1 MSAILL
7 PTIAIVGRPN
17 VGKSCLLNTLAGQR
31 ISIVDDVPGVTR
43 DRVSAVCQFD
53 ENYFELIDTGGYG
66 IEDHDNLTEHVENQL
81 RLAIGSA
88 DLILFVVDIVQDIT
102 PLDTEVAQ
110 LLRSVTS
117 PVQLVANKADGEIHR
132 ALGGAFAALG
142 FGEPICVSALH
153 GHGRRELCER
163 IIELTRDRAVTES
176 PDPVM
181 KVAVVGRRNVGKSSF
196 INAIAGQERV
206 IVSEVPGTTRD
217 AIDVRFTLNDREF
230 VAIDTAGVRKP
241 RKQKTDIE
249 FYGYSRALSAIRRA
263 DVILFM
269 IDSTLPI
276 GEVDKKLAR
285 YIVDAFKPV
294 VIVINKW
301 DLAKGRS
308 DAEAYGDYIGAML
321 QGLSFAPLAFTTATE
336 QRNIQSTIDLAGSL
350 FKQARMR
357 VTTGMLNR
365 ALEDS
370 LARHQPP
377 ADHRGAQPKIY
388 YATQISTCPPTIVFF
403 VNNPALMREQYK
415 RFMAKRFRETLPFE
429 EVPVRFLWR
438 VRRSQDTPRGR
449 RTRK

>member
-31 ISIVDDVPGVTR
+31 ISIVDNVPGVTR

-249 FYGYSRALSAIRRA
+249 FYGYARALSAIRRA

-321 QGLSFAPLAFTTATE
+321 QGLSFAPLAFTTAT
-336 QRNIQSTIDLAGSL
+336 
-350 FKQARMR
+350 
-357 VTTGMLNR
+357 
-365 ALEDS
+365 
-370 LARHQPP
+370 
-377 ADHRGAQPKIY
+377 
-388 YATQISTCPPTIVFF
+388 
-403 VNNPALMREQYK
+403 
-415 RFMAKRFRETLPFE
+415 
-429 EVPVRFLWR
+429 
-438 VRRSQDTPRGR
+438 
-449 RTRK
+449 